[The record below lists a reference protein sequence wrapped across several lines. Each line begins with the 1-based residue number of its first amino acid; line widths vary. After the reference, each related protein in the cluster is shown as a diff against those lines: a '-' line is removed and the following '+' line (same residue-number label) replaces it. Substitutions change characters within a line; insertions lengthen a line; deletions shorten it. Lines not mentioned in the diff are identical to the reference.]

1 MSEAAVEI
9 ILTYDGN
16 PDNPFEEASI
26 KCARAVALQHIL
38 SIDHGNFA
46 LKMLTLRVNCED

>member
-1 MSEAAVEI
+1 MSEAAVGI

-16 PDNPFEEASI
+16 PDNPFEEAGI

-46 LKMLTLRVNCED
+46 IKMLTLRVNCED